1 MKIKKQHIIS
11 WLLDKNPWQAPYN
24 ITFSATPN
32 GYYNDIF
39 LEAISHLRSIKES
52 YNWGLPELLTSSF
65 YEVMKTASKSFVKV
79 EDELFNEFCTNK
91 VCGILLIKRIGTIVY
106 CFHENYMHVWIFREA
121 ADVSVLYMTFCSRSV
136 DGCRMVGVPGELHK
150 VTAHSTKSKDDFY
163 TDLISMLMSYIAV
176 KRHAKVEVIT
186 VPDKK
191 TDYIKNFIPDYQ
203 SKEAICNESGQ
214 EVIIMDS
221 RWFRE
226 IINNNTIFV
235 RDFLR
240 WQWKKNETGEWYKE
254 LIVVASHERH
264 GYHRKAGIQK
274 QDEAEKADH
283 TDYKI

>member
-1 MKIKKQHIIS
+1 MKIKKQYIIS

-52 YNWGLPELLTSSF
+52 YNWGMPELLTSSF
-65 YEVMKTASKSFVKV
+65 YEVMKTASKSFVK
-79 EDELFNEFCTNK
+79 FCTNK

-136 DGCRMVGVPGELHK
+136 DGHRTVGVPEELHK
-150 VTAHSTKSKDDFY
+150 VTAHSAKSKDDFY
-163 TDLISMLMSYIAV
+163 SDLISMLMSYIAV

-274 QDEAEKADH
+274 QDEAEKANH